1 MAKAKLIQA
10 ENRSPVQ
17 RQRNQSAEKYLS
29 NNRRTG
35 SPGDQPA
42 DPALCRLQEFSLF
55 RCARIL
61 LGSVEVI
68 HTIAKDQME
77 DGGSPTDFLRAILF
91 VASST
96 TRHESLAPFA
106 EFSGGVAKA
115 LCFWLSQESV
125 LAASL

>member
-17 RQRNQSAEKYLS
+17 RRRNQSAAKYLS

-42 DPALCRLQEFSLF
+42 DPALCRLQEFSL
-55 RCARIL
+55 CPHSV
-61 LGSVEVI
+61 GSVEVS
-68 HTIAKDQME
+68 HMIAKDQME
-77 DGGSPTDFLRAILF
+77 DGGIPTDFLRAILF

-96 TRHESLAPFA
+96 TSGHASLARNAFA
-106 EFSGGVAKA
+106 ECSGVAKA

-125 LAASL
+125 LAAS